1 MKSEITEAIQENIV
15 LWLAYAKLEK
25 ITYSEAEQRI
35 EAYYLGLQEVLDINQ
50 LSTILPYFSDARAY
64 ITATTGQAPSSLFF
78 TMGHQGEAEEMLA
91 AKGEVIEDLDKNLQL
106 NARRFKAEV

>member
-1 MKSEITEAIQENIV
+1 MKSEITEAIQENII

-50 LSTILPYFSDARAY
+50 LSTIIPFFSDARAY
-64 ITATTGQAPSSLFF
+64 ITAKTGQAPSSLFSP
-78 TMGHQGEAEEMLA
+78 MGHTREAEEMLTT
-91 AKGEVIEDLDKNLQL
+91 KGEVIEDLGKNLQL
-106 NARRFKAEV
+106 NARRFKADI